1 MGWLGNHNSTA
12 TLLTVPRYGDLL
24 EGQDD
29 QDESKH
35 GQLFITMRVVWWT
48 NMAKWIG
55 DARAAEHEEESDVV
69 AEPEVVSNTHATA

>member
-12 TLLTVPRYGDLL
+12 TLLAVPRCGDLL
-24 EGQDD
+24 EGE
-29 QDESKH
+29 DESKH
-35 GQLFITMRVVWWT
+35 GQLFITTRVVWRT

-69 AEPEVVSNTHATA
+69 TEPEVVSNTHATA

>member
-12 TLLTVPRYGDLL
+12 TLLTIPRYGDLL
-24 EGQDD
+24 EGE
-29 QDESKH
+29 DESKH
-35 GQLFITMRVVWWT
+35 GQLLITMRVVWQT